1 MTKASS
7 STITTE
13 IRQTGLM
20 TLKVPAY
27 LLAALV
33 AEKLGKPAPINNPQ
47 CEIVE
52 DDEAKEDGSHTVNVF
67 YEYLDEAEQVTFEL
81 KPADVGTQV
90 AT

>member
-1 MTKASS
+1 MAKASK

-33 AEKLGKPAPINNPQ
+33 AEKLGKPAPINNAQ
-47 CEIVE
+47 CEIAE
-52 DDEAKEDGSHTVNVF
+52 DDETKEDGSHTVNVF
-67 YEYLDEAEQVTFEL
+67 YEYLDATEKVVVEL
-81 KPADVGTQV
+81 KPADVSTQV